1 MKRKLA
7 FSALTFFSSVALA
20 DVRLPAIFA
29 DHMVIQRGAA
39 VPVWGWADPGEA
51 VTVVIAGQS
60 LKTTAGADGKWMV
73 RLTPIQISDP
83 LRMTVTGKNTLNVE
97 DVLAG
102 EVWLLSGQ
110 SNMVLQVSRALNF
123 EQEQAAANFPQ
134 IRTFITERVS
144 AKEPQADAKG
154 RWLVASP
161 DTVGSFSAAGYFF
174 ARELHKTLH
183 VPVGLV
189 NSSVGGTAIELWIDA
204 GAQRKSPDL
213 QEAMADLD
221 KQNREF
227 DAAAA
232 TARYQTALAKW
243 KKAAAAA
250 KAEGKQPP
258 RAPQDPVALQ
268 ERKSGLA
275 VLYNGM
281 IAPLIPYALR
291 GALWYQGE
299 ANSATEKAKMYRA
312 QLSLLIQ
319 DWRARWGQGD
329 FPFAWVQLP
338 NFNAPG
344 RNWPLM
350 REAMLKTLSV
360 PNTGMAITIDIG
372 EPDNIHPK
380 NKQEV
385 GRRLSIWAL
394 GTVYGKSGATSGPL
408 PAGNEIKGKTMVV
421 TFQHTDGGLVAKGGE
436 LRGFQI
442 AGAEK
447 KWVPASAK
455 ISGSNVIVSSPEV
468 LQPAAVRYAWAN
480 NPDCNLYSGADI
492 PATPFRT
499 DDWSETQ

>member
-1 MKRKLA
+1 
-7 FSALTFFSSVALA
+7 
-20 DVRLPAIFA
+20 
-29 DHMVIQRGAA
+29 
-39 VPVWGWADPGEA
+39 
-51 VTVVIAGQS
+51 
-60 LKTTAGADGKWMV
+60 
-73 RLTPIQISDP
+73 
-83 LRMTVTGKNTLNVE
+83 
-97 DVLAG
+97 
-102 EVWLLSGQ
+102 
-110 SNMVLQVSRALNF
+110 
-123 EQEQAAANFPQ
+123 
-134 IRTFITERVS
+134 
-144 AKEPQADAKG
+144 
-154 RWLVASP
+154 
-161 DTVGSFSAAGYFF
+161 
-174 ARELHKTLH
+174 
-183 VPVGLV
+183 
-189 NSSVGGTAIELWIDA
+189 LWIDA
-204 GAQRKSPDL
+204 EAQRKSPDL
-213 QEAMADLD
+213 KEAMADLD

-250 KAEGKQPP
+250 KAEGKEPP

-299 ANSATEKAKMYRA
+299 ANSATERAKMYRA

-385 GRRLSIWAL
+385 GRRLSMWAL

-408 PAGNEIKGKTMVV
+408 PAGNEIKGKTVVV
-421 TFQHTDGGLVAKGGE
+421 TFQHTDGGLLAKGGE

-442 AGAEK
+442 AGADK

-455 ISGSNVIVSSPEV
+455 ISGSKVIVSSPEV
-468 LQPAAVRYAWAN
+468 PQPAAVRYAWAN
-480 NPDCNLYSGADI
+480 NPDCNLYNGADI

-499 DDWSETQ
+499 DDWTETQ